1 MTTRNGRRFA
11 LPILQGTIAVAIA
24 GTVLT
29 LSGRPLGGAQATPPP
44 TARQAEWAQR
54 SRNFEQTGLAEPFK
68 GITADGTVVPNLYA
82 VRATGVSTAP
92 VVTAANAFLGAL
104 SEPQRTKTALRG
116 RRSRMAQV
124 DEPALLHPPGRRLRR
139 DERGAAPGRLRP
151 DQGVAEREG
160 PDLDARHHAP
170 EPHARR
176 VEQQRLRAVRR
187 VVLLDDGDGHAVG
200 DRALGLAARWPPR
213 DHQLLRAGRSGRDD
227 ADLHRVGAGDRD
239 NRQVR
244 RHLGAAGRAEPR
256 PGVRQQPRR
265 RRARQGHRRSGQD
278 RQQQP
283 HRSLQ
288 GQRGDGVPGRQGVR
302 AAGVGAGRARRPRS
316 ACTSGSWTTGTPR

>member
-104 SEPQRTKTALRG
+104 SEPQRTKTVFA
-116 RRSRMAQV
+116 V
-124 DEPALLHPPGRRLRR
+124 DDPEWRKWMNQHFYIR
-139 DERGAAPGRLRP
+139 
-151 DQGVAEREG
+151 QGVGFDEMSEAQRQAAFG
-160 PDLDARHHAP
+160 LIKASLSAKGLTLDARHHAP

-187 VVLLDDGDGHAVG
+187 VVLLDDGDGHALG
-200 DRALGLAARWPPR
+200 DRSP
-213 DHQLLRAGRSGRDD
+213 
-227 ADLHRVGAGDRD
+227 GAGSSM
-239 NRQVR
+239 
-244 RHLGAAGRAEPR
+244 A
-256 PGVRQQPRR
+256 
-265 RRARQGHRRSGQD
+265 
-278 RQQQP
+278 
-283 HRSLQ
+283 
-288 GQRGDGVPGRQGVR
+288 
-302 AAGVGAGRARRPRS
+302 
-316 ACTSGSWTTGTPR
+316 TT